1 MDDIDIDNPVLSSL
15 LTANVPCS
23 FLGQC
28 EECGLDVKGEAS
40 VVKGLH
46 YHPKCFTCD
55 ECKRP
60 IGSEKYFVIKRKKY
74 CQNDKNVSLKV
85 WRLKILKISFNKN
98 GTEDHFCSGEP
109 RKIEIFLNSED
120 RLSTLLFY
128 KVLLILL

>member
-60 IGSEKYFVIKRKKY
+60 IGSEKYFVIKGKKY
-74 CQNDKNVSLKV
+74 CQNDKNVSMKV
-85 WRLKILKISFNKN
+85 
-98 GTEDHFCSGEP
+98 
-109 RKIEIFLNSED
+109 
-120 RLSTLLFY
+120 
-128 KVLLILL
+128 

>member
-28 EECGLDVKGEAS
+28 EQCGLDVKGEAS

-60 IGSEKYFVIKRKKY
+60 IGSEKYFVIKGKKY
-74 CQNDKNVSLKV
+74 CQNDKHVSLKV
-85 WRLKILKISFNKN
+85 WRLKISKISFNKN
-98 GTEDHFCSGEP
+98 DTEDHFCSGEP
-109 RKIEIFLNSED
+109 QKIEIFLNSED

-128 KVLLILL
+128 

>member
-60 IGSEKYFVIKRKKY
+60 IGSEKYFVIKGKKY
-74 CQNDKNVSLKV
+74 CQNDKHVSLKV
-85 WRLKILKISFNKN
+85 WRLKISKISFNKN
-98 GTEDHFCSGEP
+98 DTEDQFCSGEP

-128 KVLLILL
+128 

>member
-28 EECGLDVKGEAS
+28 EQCGLDVKGEAS

-60 IGSEKYFVIKRKKY
+60 IGSEKYFVIKGKKY
-74 CQNDKNVSLKV
+74 CQNDKHVSLKV
-85 WRLKILKISFNKN
+85 WRLKISKISFNKN
-98 GTEDHFCSGEP
+98 DTEDQFCSGEP

-128 KVLLILL
+128 

>member
-28 EECGLDVKGEAS
+28 EQCGLDVKGEAS

-60 IGSEKYFVIKRKKY
+60 IGSEKYFVIKGKKY
-74 CQNDKNVSLKV
+74 CQNDKHVSLKV
-85 WRLKILKISFNKN
+85 WRLKISKISFNKN
-98 GTEDHFCSGEP
+98 DTEDHFCSGEP

-128 KVLLILL
+128 